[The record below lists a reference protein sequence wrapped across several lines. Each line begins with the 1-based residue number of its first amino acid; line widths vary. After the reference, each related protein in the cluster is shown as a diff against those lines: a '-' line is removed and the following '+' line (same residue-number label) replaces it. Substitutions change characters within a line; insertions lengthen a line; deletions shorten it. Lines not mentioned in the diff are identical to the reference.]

1 MVATALLAGY
11 SRGEIV
17 TSVIFACIFA
27 ALGYRM
33 SRRHRLV
40 RGVTPWRLPSAV
52 WALICFV
59 LQPFGLIV
67 EILAQA
73 TTRPAIPQVPPPAP
87 FRSYPGRAAAGVVI
101 GPASPAPAPGT
112 QLGMPSPQ
120 VPAGPPPPASD
131 ATGKAALFGWYPDA
145 TGRHEQRYWDGR
157 GWTGHVRDGEQQAT
171 DPV

>member
-11 SRGEIV
+11 SRSEIV
-17 TSVIFACIFA
+17 TSLVFAFLFA

-67 EILAQA
+67 EIFAQA
-73 TTRPAIPQVPPPAP
+73 TTRPAIPPPARVP
-87 FRSYPGRAAAGVVI
+87 TYPGPVARGAAFGTG
-101 GPASPAPAPGT
+101 GPASVLDVSPAAP
-112 QLGMPSPQ
+112 P

-131 ATGKAALFGWYPDA
+131 SSGRPALFGWYPDT
-145 TGRHEQRYWDGR
+145 TGRHELRYWDGR
-157 GWTGHVRDGEQQAT
+157 GWTAHVRDGDRQAT